1 MQGVCFLLSAC
12 LLLNFLRQN
21 LRNVKRFEPNMKFFT
36 SYLTFLATVGLM
48 TAPLAAQN
56 TSFVGPDPGSLVI
69 IGGGSLSD
77 TIYQRIIDQAG
88 GNDAPLVV
96 VPTADGAESYD
107 QDAAGAANFR
117 RLGSTNV
124 TVLHTYDPQVANTEA
139 FIQPLL
145 QAKGVFF
152 GGGRQWR
159 LVDAYAGT
167 LAEQAFQ
174 GVLDR
179 GGVISGSSAGASIQ
193 GSFLA
198 RGDTQN
204 NQVMVGDHQVGFG
217 YIKNT
222 AIDQHVLVRNRLFD
236 MFDILKVRPE
246 LLAFGIDENT
256 ALVVSKN
263 DAEVIGASYVAVY
276 DGGFWSREGSD
287 LKNLPNASSIFYY
300 LRSGDKYDLG
310 ARKVVEPTEQVEQT

>member
-1 MQGVCFLLSAC
+1 
-12 LLLNFLRQN
+12 
-21 LRNVKRFEPNMKFFT
+21 MKT
-36 SYLTFLATVGLM
+36 YLFSLASFATLGLM
-48 TAPLAAQN
+48 VHPLVAHN
-56 TSFVGPDPGSLVI
+56 SSFVGPDPGSLVI

-77 TIYQRIIDQAG
+77 NIYQRIIDLAG
-88 GNDAPLVV
+88 GNDAPIVV
-96 VPTADGAESYD
+96 VPTADGAPSYD

-124 TVLHTYDPQVANTEA
+124 TVLHTYDPQVANTED
-139 FIQPLL
+139 FVQPLL

-167 LAEQAFQ
+167 LTEQAFQ

-204 NQVMVGDHQVGFG
+204 NQIMVGDHQVGFG

-287 LKNLPNASSIFYY
+287 LKNLPSASNIFYY
-300 LRSGDKYDLG
+300 LRSGDRYDLG
-310 ARKVVEPTEQVEQT
+310 ERKVIEPVEKEEHT